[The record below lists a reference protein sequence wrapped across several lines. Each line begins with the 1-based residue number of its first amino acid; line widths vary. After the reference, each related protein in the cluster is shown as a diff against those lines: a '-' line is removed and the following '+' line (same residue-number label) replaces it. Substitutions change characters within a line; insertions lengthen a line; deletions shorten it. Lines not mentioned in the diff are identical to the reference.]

1 MWHASGSAACTTRS
15 TRGHEVRAIP
25 LCLAALIQ
33 LAAVAVP
40 AAKLAVFVDGRVLR
54 VIDARLA
61 GHRIALE
68 LPGGGTLEV
77 PATSLDRVITDD
89 TEAAADSPP
98 LATAACSPGWS
109 KAPLP
114 PDIPFHS
121 EIEAAARAANLHP
134 WLLAA
139 VVQVESAFDPRA
151 ESRAGARGLT
161 QLMPAAAADH
171 KVRNVW
177 KPADNLRGGAEH
189 LRALLDRFHSLPLAL
204 AAYNSGAATVER
216 VGDVPPYV
224 ETRTFVARVL
234 AIFCPGTEAAP
245 GGTLHRRGGQEP

>member
-1 MWHASGSAACTTRS
+1 MRAAF
-15 TRGHEVRAIP
+15 
-25 LCLAALIQ
+25 LYLAALIQ
-33 LAAVAVP
+33 LAAIAAP

-54 VIDARLA
+54 VADARLV

-77 PATSLDRVITDD
+77 PATSLDRVVADD
-89 TEAAADSPP
+89 TEATAGSQP
-98 LATAACSPGWS
+98 LATGTTCSASWA

-114 PDIPFHS
+114 SDIPFRS
-121 EIEAAARAANLHP
+121 EIQAAAQAANVHP

-139 VVQVESAFDPRA
+139 VVQVESAFDAHA

-161 QLMPAAAADH
+161 QLMPAAAADQGVH
-171 KVRNVW
+171 DVW
-177 KPADNLRGGAEH
+177 NPAENLRGGAEH
-189 LRALLDRFHSLPLAL
+189 LRALLTRFHSLPLAL

-234 AIFCPGTEAAP
+234 AIFCPRTETAP
-245 GGTLHRRGGQEP
+245 GGTLHRRGGQGP